1 MAKII
6 KVTPDIIREAV
17 EAFRESIGK
26 QKMTDGKITFTKTL
40 EAVSRKA
47 TVIFTEAAWFKM
59 QMLITAID
67 KEVAWHGVARR
78 GDDPEKDEYIIS
90 DILVYPQTVTGA
102 TVNTDQAEY
111 EKWLNDLD
119 DDTFNNLRMQGHS
132 HVNMGVTPSSVDLGL
147 YEEFLERMGDD
158 MFYIFLIYNKKGEKM
173 YKVYDMRKNL
183 LFETADVTVE
193 IRETGLGLLR
203 TLNDMNEKVKMKP
216 ATPTYPAY
224 TYPGTADYSRS
235 GGYGKGSETG
245 YTGYTATGAASGAYG
260 SKGGKSGGTQYLPPK
275 KDKKKSKPA
284 STFDD
289 YDDWYD
295 GDYYGGYGGGYNSGA
310 KNTPGI

>member
-6 KVTPDIIREAV
+6 KMTPEIIREAV

-47 TVIFTEAAWFKM
+47 TVIFTEGAWFKM
-59 QMLITAID
+59 QMLITSMD
-67 KEVAWHGVARR
+67 KEIAWHGVARR

-119 DDTFNNLRMQGHS
+119 DETFNNLRMQGHS
-132 HVNMGVTPSSVDLGL
+132 HVNMGVTPSSVDLNL
-147 YEEFLERMGDD
+147 YEEFLERLRDD
-158 MFYIFLIYNKKGEKM
+158 MFYIFLIYNKKGEKT
-173 YKVYDMRKNL
+173 YKIYDMKKNM

-193 IRETGLGLLR
+193 VRETGLGLLR
-203 TLNDMNEKVKMKP
+203 TLTDMKEKVKTT
-216 ATPTYPAY
+216 AVTTPAY
-224 TYPGTADYSRS
+224 PYTGTTTDYSRS
-235 GGYGKGSETG
+235 GGYGRGAGAG

-260 SKGGKSGGTQYLPPK
+260 SKGGKSGGTQYLPQK
-275 KDKKKSKPA
+275 KDKKKSKPT
-284 STFDD
+284 SIYDD
-289 YDDWYD
+289 YDDWAD
-295 GDYYGGYGGGYNSGA
+295 GDYYGGYYGGFNSGV
-310 KNTPGI
+310 KKDPGI